1 MVGKKDKTVF
11 IILLHNIM
19 MITWQTYF
27 VQLSS
32 YLSSV
37 VSMYENVDESIA
49 SFENTAIPWLDPRHG
64 KEPKSW

>member
-1 MVGKKDKTVF
+1 MGGMVGKKDKTVF

-49 SFENTAIPWLDPRHG
+49 SFENTANP
-64 KEPKSW
+64 